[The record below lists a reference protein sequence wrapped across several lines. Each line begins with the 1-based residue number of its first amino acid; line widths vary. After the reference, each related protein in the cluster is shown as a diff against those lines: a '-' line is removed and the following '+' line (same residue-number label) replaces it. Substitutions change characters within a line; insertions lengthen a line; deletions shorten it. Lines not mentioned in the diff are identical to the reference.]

1 MAYRLALDVGTAS
14 LGLIALRIDDQ
25 SKPVDIVYSSLNIFS
40 EPLLPAKSGGIGE
53 PKKAARRLA
62 RQQRRLFERRARR
75 LRRIA
80 HLAPLIGLQAVRV
93 APDDGQ
99 HIHALRANAIK
110 QRIELTELLNV
121 LLKLAKRRGY
131 AGGFRVKKEGEEAGQ
146 VQGGIENLAKL
157 LADNDCTTLG
167 ELLHKRFGDT
177 EHAGRGPRE
186 SLKLKSLGL
195 YAHREMLEEEFER
208 VWCEQANHHS
218 ILNEEAMAYSVRG
231 TTEKLPIKQHF
242 KEAIFY
248 QRPLKSVA
256 GMVGQCALE
265 PTLPRAPAAQP
276 VAQLFRIEKQLA
288 DLRWGM
294 GRMQRTLNKVQRDHI
309 RAMLLDPEQLTK
321 DGALTFA
328 KIYKSLEKASLRQEF
343 PSQFNTDRF
352 SRETLLGDRTT
363 KAMGGLG
370 MLEHWTALDAVTQ
383 LRVISFIA
391 DLGSPETVDQADW
404 QERIV
409 KIARTKNTKT
419 GKWELQRV
427 KRELQPEVVT
437 FINHWVESGTFDRLS
452 KMGFDIG
459 RTAYSIK
466 ALKQITT
473 KMQEGEGC
481 DEHNARE
488 MFYKTPEP
496 TGELSMHLPQP
507 AATGNVVVDVALRVV
522 RHAVNQCLK
531 TMGSPP
537 TQVIVELSR
546 DMALGLKAR
555 GEKEKG
561 IDKHRRARLYA
572 KSQIEGNETGRTAT
586 NNDIFRY
593 LLAQEQDFHCPYCSK
608 RLELSEALD
617 GNATNVDHILP
628 RSLTQVKRERS
639 HLVIAHRACNA
650 AKADN
655 VPLKAFEGDADRISA
670 VENCANV
677 LKRKRNYRK
686 ANYLLA
692 ESYEAEKLNDKT
704 LDDFTERQFVES
716 SWIAKL
722 VAQWMKDICPN
733 VSVSRGELT
742 AQLRRAWKLE
752 TVIPQVRLETKV
764 DLKSDKPDNHL
775 PLFDDDKPAMPI
787 TREDFERFRACWENH
802 HGPEVERTDR
812 RIDKRIDNRHH
823 LIDALVI
830 GLTDRSLY
838 MGMAKGYKERM
849 EQRAAGVRGIKPW
862 QTPEPPLGNI
872 RAVALGLVRNV
883 KVTQRA
889 DRNPGGAFFNGLP
902 YGKVYDQK
910 GASRVIQQKEI
921 SAIGDEKVTAEDVRK
936 RLRDIVSDQ
945 TRQMI
950 SEQFESRLSS
960 GQISPWK
967 ALQEPFVYAAAGGGG
982 YGTLIRR
989 VGFYQRAG
997 RGLANG
1003 EDSTTII
1010 HENRQGV
1017 MLEKAYMP
1025 PPSNRY
1031 AYVAVMQEG
1040 DPPRR
1045 YASSVTNADSMRLD
1059 QTRVAKKIFKLDT
1072 VIDPEGN
1079 RWVVHQIHANGKIA
1093 VAPLTE
1099 SRNWEEIQIKGGAAT
1114 FNANEVLTL
1123 IVES

>member
-1 MAYRLALDVGTAS
+1 
-14 LGLIALRIDDQ
+14 
-25 SKPVDIVYSSLNIFS
+25 
-40 EPLLPAKSGGIGE
+40 
-53 PKKAARRLA
+53 
-62 RQQRRLFERRARR
+62 
-75 LRRIA
+75 
-80 HLAPLIGLQAVRV
+80 
-93 APDDGQ
+93 
-99 HIHALRANAIK
+99 
-110 QRIELTELLNV
+110 
-121 LLKLAKRRGY
+121 
-131 AGGFRVKKEGEEAGQ
+131 
-146 VQGGIENLAKL
+146 
-157 LADNDCTTLG
+157 
-167 ELLHKRFGDT
+167 
-177 EHAGRGPRE
+177 
-186 SLKLKSLGL
+186 
-195 YAHREMLEEEFER
+195 
-208 VWCEQANHHS
+208 
-218 ILNEEAMAYSVRG
+218 
-231 TTEKLPIKQHF
+231 
-242 KEAIFY
+242 
-248 QRPLKSVA
+248 
-256 GMVGQCALE
+256 
-265 PTLPRAPAAQP
+265 
-276 VAQLFRIEKQLA
+276 
-288 DLRWGM
+288 
-294 GRMQRTLNKVQRDHI
+294 MQRTLSPAQRDHI
-309 RAMLLDPEQLTK
+309 RAMLLDPEQLNK

-363 KAMGGLG
+363 KAMGALG
-370 MLEHWTALDAVTQ
+370 MLDHWAALDNSTQ
-383 LRVISFIA
+383 LRVINFIA
-391 DLGSPETVDQADW
+391 DLGSPESVDQTDW
-404 QERIV
+404 HERITKTIRV
-409 KIARTKNTKT
+409 KNAKT
-419 GKWELQRV
+419 GKWELQRI
-427 KRELQPEVVT
+427 KREIEPELVSFV
-437 FINHWVESGTFDRLS
+437 NQWVESGTFNRLS
-452 KMGFDIG
+452 KMGFDTA
-459 RTAYSIK
+459 RAAYSIK

-473 KMQEGEGC
+473 KMQEGDGC
-481 DEHNARE
+481 GEHTARGV
-488 MFYKTPEP
+488 FYQPPAP
-496 TGELSMHLPQP
+496 TGELLMHLPQP
-507 AATGNVVVDVALRVV
+507 ASTGNVVVDVALRVV

-537 TQVIVELSR
+537 NQVIVELSR

-555 GEKEKG
+555 GEKEQG

-572 KSQIEGNETGRTAT
+572 KNQIEGNNVGNTAT

-608 RLELSEALD
+608 RLELSEVLS
-617 GNATNVDHILP
+617 GNASNVDHILP
-628 RSLTQVKRERS
+628 RSLTQVKRLRS

-650 AKADN
+650 AKGDK
-655 VPLKAFEGDADRISA
+655 VPLEAFAGDLDRVHAIR
-670 VENCANV
+670 NCANV
-677 LKRKRNYRK
+677 LNRKGGKRK
-686 ANYLLA
+686 ANFLLA

-704 LDDFTERQFVES
+704 LEDFTERQFVES

-722 VAQWMKDICPN
+722 VAQWMKDVCPN

-764 DLKSDKPDNHL
+764 DPKSDKPDNHL

-787 TREDFERFRACWENH
+787 TREDFVRFRACWENH
-802 HGPEVERTDR
+802 HGAEVERTDR
-812 RIDKRIDNRHH
+812 RIDKRIDHRHH

-838 MGMAKGYKERM
+838 MGTAKCYKERM
-849 EQRAAGVRGIKPW
+849 EQRAAGARGIKPW
-862 QTPEPPLGNI
+862 QTPEPPLRNI
-872 RAVALGLVRNV
+872 REVALGLVRNV

-902 YGKVYDQK
+902 YGKAYDQK

-921 SAIGDEKVTAEDVRK
+921 SGIVDEKATAEDVRK

-960 GQISPWK
+960 EQISPWK
-967 ALQEPFVYAAAGGGG
+967 ALQEPFVYAASDGGG

-989 VGFYQRAG
+989 VGFYQR

-1003 EDSTTII
+1003 EDATTII

-1031 AYVAVMQEG
+1031 AYVAVMEEG
-1040 DPPRR
+1040 DPPRL

-1059 QTRVAKKIFKLDT
+1059 QTRVTKRVFKLDT
-1072 VIDPEGN
+1072 VIDPQGN

-1123 IVES
+1123 LVES

>member
-14 LGLIALRIDDQ
+14 LGLIALDLDDHLQ
-25 SKPVDIVYSSLNIFS
+25 PIGLVHSSLNIFS

-62 RQQRRLFERRARR
+62 RQQRRLTERRARR

-80 HLAPLIGLQAVRV
+80 HLAPLLGLQANEI

-99 HIHALRANAIK
+99 HIHALRSDSIK
-110 QRIELTELLNV
+110 QRIELPELLNV

-131 AGGFRVKKEGEEAGQ
+131 AGGFKVKKEDEEAGQ
-146 VQGGIENLAKL
+146 VQGGIQNLQKL

-195 YAHREMLEEEFER
+195 YAHREMLEEEFEYI
-208 VWCEQANHHS
+208 WTEQARHHP
-218 ILNEEAMAYSVRG
+218 ILNEEAAAYSVRG
-231 TTEKLPIKQHF
+231 VTESLAIKQHF
-242 KEAIFY
+242 KQAIFY

-294 GRMQRTLNKVQRDHI
+294 GRMQRALSKAQRDHI
-309 RAMLLDPEQLTK
+309 RSMLLDSEQLNK
-321 DGALTFA
+321 DGALTFG

-352 SRETLLGDRTT
+352 SRETLLGDRTN
-363 KAMGGLG
+363 KAMSGLG
-370 MLEHWTALDAVTQ
+370 MLDQWTALDAVTQ
-383 LRVISFIA
+383 LRVINFIA
-391 DLGSPETVDQADW
+391 NLGSPESVDSFNW
-404 QERIV
+404 HERM
-409 KIARTKNTKT
+409 KPAPK
-419 GKWELQRV
+419 
-427 KRELQPEVVT
+427 PEVVT
-437 FINHWVESGTFDRLS
+437 FINQWVDSGTFGRL
-452 KMGFDIG
+452 KQMGFDTG
-459 RTAYSIK
+459 RAAYSIK
-466 ALKQITT
+466 ALSQITT
-473 KMQEGEGC
+473 KMREGEGC
-481 DEHNARE
+481 DEHTARE
-488 MFYKTPEP
+488 VFYKPPEP
-496 TGELSMHLPQP
+496 TGELPMHLPQP
-507 AATGNVVVDVALRVV
+507 ASTGNVVVDVALRVV

-531 TMGSPP
+531 TLGAPP

-546 DMALGLKAR
+546 DMALGLAAR
-555 GEKEKG
+555 GKKEIAINKNRK
-561 IDKHRRARLYA
+561 DRENA
-572 KSQIEGNETGRTAT
+572 KRKIEGSDPSKRAS

-593 LLAQEQDFHCPYCSK
+593 LLWDEQDSLCPYCSK

-655 VPLKAFEGDADRISA
+655 VPLEAFKGDADRISA
-670 VENCANV
+670 IKNCSNI
-677 LKRKRNYRK
+677 LKRKRSYRK

-704 LDDFTERQFVES
+704 LEDFTERQFVES

-722 VAQWMKDICPN
+722 VAKWMKDICPN

-752 TVIPQVRLETKV
+752 TVIPQVRLETRV
-764 DLKSDKPDNHL
+764 DPKSDKSDNHL

-787 TREDFERFRACWENH
+787 TREDFDRFRACWENH
-802 HGPEVERTDR
+802 HGPEVVRTDR
-812 RIDKRIDNRHH
+812 RIDKRIDHRHH

-849 EQRAAGVRGIKPW
+849 ERRAAGVRGIKPW
-862 QTPEPPLGNI
+862 QTPEPPLRNI
-872 RAVALGLVRNV
+872 REVALALVRDV
-883 KVTQRA
+883 KVAHKT
-889 DRNPGGAFFNGLP
+889 DRHPSGAYFK
-902 YGKVYDQK
+902 GKAYNRILDDQNK
-910 GASRVIQQKEI
+910 SRLVISCFLHELTDAQGSVDVARKNI
-921 SAIGDEKVTAEDVRK
+921 S
-936 RLRDIVSDQ
+936 DIVSQ
-945 TRQMI
+945 ETQHI
-950 SEQFESRLSS
+950 VSAVFEARIANGLGVVEALSS
-960 GQISPWK
+960 PISDTR
-967 ALQEPFVYAAAGGGG
+967 

-989 VGFYQRAG
+989 VRLLHREGSELADGSKAFRIEHASRTTEHSKLYQSDGYAFLAVLRDETGVETEAISVQPINATYLKAAHIARRIFRSDTVVDKDG
-997 RGLANG
+997 NRFLVHQILANG
-1003 EDSTTII
+1003 TL
-1010 HENRQGV
+1010 R
-1017 MLEKAYMP
+1017 
-1025 PPSNRY
+1025 
-1031 AYVAVMQEG
+1031 
-1040 DPPRR
+1040 
-1045 YASSVTNADSMRLD
+1045 
-1059 QTRVAKKIFKLDT
+1059 
-1072 VIDPEGN
+1072 
-1079 RWVVHQIHANGKIA
+1079 

-1099 SRNWEEIQIKGGAAT
+1099 ARKGGWKKIGSEAGAISISGKKIL
-1114 FNANEVLTL
+1114 ALQIEK
-1123 IVES
+1123 

>member
-14 LGLIALRIDDQ
+14 LGLIALDLSDQ
-25 SKPVDIVYSSLNIFS
+25 LQPVELVHSSLNIFS

-62 RQQRRLFERRARR
+62 RQQRRLFDRRARR

-80 HLAPLIGLQAVRV
+80 HLAPLIGLQAGDV

-99 HIHALRANAIK
+99 HVHELRANAIK
-110 QRIELTELLNV
+110 QRRTLPELLNV

-131 AGGFRVKKEGEEAGQ
+131 AGGFKIKKEGEEAGQ
-146 VQGGIENLAKL
+146 VQGGIEELRQL

-177 EHAGRGPRE
+177 EHAGRGPRD

-195 YAHREMLEEEFER
+195 YAHREMLEEEFEKI
-208 VWCEQANHHS
+208 WTEQASHHS
-218 ILNEEAMAYSVRG
+218 ILNGEATAYSVRG
-231 TTEKLPIKQHF
+231 FSEKLPIKQHF

-294 GRMQRTLNKVQRDHI
+294 GRMQRMLSPRQRNHI
-309 RAMLLDPEQLTK
+309 RAMLLDPEQLNK
-321 DGALTFA
+321 DGALTFS
-328 KIYKSLEKASLRQEF
+328 KIYKSLGKVSLRQEF

-363 KAMGGLG
+363 KAMDGVG
-370 MLEHWTALDAVTQ
+370 MLAPWTTMDAVTQ
-383 LRVISFIA
+383 LRVINFFA
-391 DLGSPETVDQADW
+391 NLGSPESVDSTNW
-404 QERIV
+404 HERMEAV
-409 KIARTKNTKT
+409 PK
-419 GKWELQRV
+419 
-427 KRELQPEVVT
+427 PEVVA
-437 FINHWVESGTFDRLS
+437 FINQWVESGTFDRLS
-452 KMGFDIG
+452 KMGFDTG
-459 RTAYSIK
+459 RAAYSIK
-466 ALKQITT
+466 ALKQITA

-481 DEHNARE
+481 DEHSARE
-488 MFYKTPEP
+488 VFYKPPAP
-496 TGELSMHLPQP
+496 TGELLMHLPQP
-507 AATGNVVVDVALRVV
+507 ASTGNVVVDVALRVV
-522 RHAVNQCLK
+522 RQAVNHCLK

-537 TQVIVELSR
+537 SQVIVELSR
-546 DMALGLKAR
+546 DMALGLAARGKKEIAINKNRKAR
-555 GEKEKG
+555 ENAK
-561 IDKHRRARLYA
+561 RA
-572 KSQIEGNETGRTAT
+572 IEGADPSKRAS

-593 LLAQEQDFHCPYCSK
+593 LLWDEQDSLCPYCSK
-608 RLELSEALD
+608 RIELSEAVD

-655 VPLKAFEGDADRISA
+655 VPLEAFKGDADRISA
-670 VENCANV
+670 IENCANI
-677 LKRKRNYRK
+677 LKRKRSYRK
-686 ANYLLA
+686 ASYLLA

-704 LDDFTERQFVES
+704 LEDFTERQFVES

-722 VAQWMKDICPN
+722 VAQWMKDVCPN

-752 TVIPQVRLETKV
+752 TVIPQVRLETRV

-812 RIDKRIDNRHH
+812 RIDKRIDHRHH

-862 QTPEPPLGNI
+862 QTPEPPLRNI
-872 RAVALGLVRNV
+872 REVALGLVRGTSV
-883 KVTQRA
+883 KHKH
-889 DRNPGGAFFNGLP
+889 DRHPGGAFFQQTAYAKL
-902 YGKVYDQK
+902 YTDDGKSRISISIDLLALTDSKYSLDKARK
-910 GASRVIQQKEI
+910 GI
-921 SAIGDEKVTAEDVRK
+921 S
-936 RLRDIVSDQ
+936 DIVSGD
-945 TRQMI
+945 TRAI
-950 SEQFESRLSS
+950 VSDEFERRIAI
-960 GQISPWK
+960 GQDTK
-967 ALQEPFVYAAAGGGG
+967 TALAVPIIDAR
-982 YGTLIRR
+982 YGTLIRQVRVYQRLGRGFASGEDGIKVLLAGRTHRDNAPKEKYYLSDGYAYIALIANEAGLIIDAVSIRSADAPMFDRSR
-989 VGFYQRAG
+989 VG
-997 RGLANG
+997 
-1003 EDSTTII
+1003 
-1010 HENRQGV
+1010 
-1017 MLEKAYMP
+1017 
-1025 PPSNRY
+1025 
-1031 AYVAVMQEG
+1031 
-1040 DPPRR
+1040 RR
-1045 YASSVTNADSMRLD
+1045 
-1059 QTRVAKKIFKLDT
+1059 IFRSDT
-1072 VIDPEGN
+1072 VVDENGN
-1079 RWVVHQIHANGKIA
+1079 RHLVHQILADGVIRT
-1093 VAPLTE
+1093 APLIE
-1099 SRNWEEIQIKGGAAT
+1099 SRSWIQLGAEAGAKS
-1114 FNANEVLTL
+1114 FGKAAVMKLK
-1123 IVES
+1123 VES

>member
-14 LGLIALRIDDQ
+14 LGLIALGLNDQ
-25 SKPVDIVYSSLNIFS
+25 LQPVGIVHSSLNIFS

-75 LRRIA
+75 LRRVA
-80 HLAPLIGLQAVRV
+80 HLAPMIGLQAGEV

-99 HIHALRANAIK
+99 HVHELRANAIK
-110 QRIELTELLNV
+110 QRIALPELLNV

-131 AGGFRVKKEGEEAGQ
+131 AGGFKVKKEGEEAGQ
-146 VQGGIENLAKL
+146 VQGGIEDLQKL
-157 LADNDCTTLG
+157 LVDNECTTLG

-177 EHAGRGPRE
+177 EHAGRGPRS

-195 YAHREMLEEEFER
+195 YAHREMLEEEFEKL
-208 VWCEQANHHS
+208 WKEQASHHLL
-218 ILNEEAMAYSVRG
+218 LNGEATAYSVRG
-231 TTEKLPIKQHF
+231 ITEKLPIKQHF

-294 GRMQRTLNKVQRDHI
+294 GRMQRALNPGQRDHI
-309 RAMLLDPEQLTK
+309 RAMLLDPEQLNK

-363 KAMGGLG
+363 KAMGVLG
-370 MLEHWTALDAVTQ
+370 MLEHWTALDATTQ
-383 LRVISFIA
+383 LRVINFIA
-391 DLGSPETVDQADW
+391 NLGSPESVDSINW
-404 QERIV
+404 HERMEPTP
-409 KIARTKNTKT
+409 K
-419 GKWELQRV
+419 
-427 KRELQPEVVT
+427 PEVVA
-437 FINHWVESGTFDRLS
+437 FINQWVESGKFDRLS
-452 KMGFDIG
+452 KMGFDTA
-459 RTAYSIK
+459 RAAYSIK
-466 ALKQITT
+466 AMKQITT
-473 KMQEGEGC
+473 KMREDDGC
-481 DEHNARE
+481 DEHTARE
-488 MFYKTPEP
+488 MFYKPPAP
-496 TGELSMHLPQP
+496 TGELLMHLPQP
-507 AATGNVVVDVALRVV
+507 ASTGNVVVDVALRVV

-537 TQVIVELSR
+537 SQVIVELSR

-555 GEKEKG
+555 GEKEQG

-572 KSQIEGNETGRTAT
+572 KNQIEGNNVDVTAT

-593 LLAQEQDFHCPYCSK
+593 LLAQEQDFHCLYCSK
-608 RLELSEALD
+608 RLELSEVLS
-617 GNATNVDHILP
+617 GNASNVDHILP
-628 RSLTQVKRERS
+628 RSLTQVKRLRS

-650 AKADN
+650 AKADR
-655 VPLKAFEGDADRISA
+655 VPMEAFEGDADRISA
-670 VENCANV
+670 IENCANI

-704 LDDFTERQFVES
+704 LEDFTERQFVES

-722 VAQWMKDICPN
+722 VAQWMKDVCPN

-764 DLKSDKPDNHL
+764 DPKSDKPDNHL

-787 TREDFERFRACWENH
+787 TREDFERFRSCWENH

-812 RIDKRIDNRHH
+812 RIDKRIDHRHH

-838 MGMAKGYKERM
+838 MGMAKDYKERM
-849 EQRAAGVRGIKPW
+849 EQRAEGVRGVKPW
-862 QTPEPPLGNI
+862 QTPEPPLRNI
-872 RAVALGLVRNV
+872 REVALGLVRSTSV
-883 KVTQRA
+883 KHKH
-889 DRNPGGAFFNGLP
+889 DRHPGGAFFQQTAYAKL
-902 YGKVYDQK
+902 YTDDGKSRISLSIDLLALSDSKYSLDKARK
-910 GASRVIQQKEI
+910 GI
-921 SAIGDEKVTAEDVRK
+921 SDIVGEDTRA
-936 RLRDIVSDQ
+936 IVSDEFERRIAIGQ
-945 TRQMI
+945 DTKTAL
-950 SEQFESRLSS
+950 SEPIVDAR
-960 GQISPWK
+960 
-967 ALQEPFVYAAAGGGG
+967 
-982 YGTLIRR
+982 YGTLIRQVRVYQRLGRGFASGEDAIRILLAGRTYRDDAPKEKYYLSDGYAYIALIANEAGLVIDAVSVRSADAPIFDQSR
-989 VGFYQRAG
+989 VG
-997 RGLANG
+997 
-1003 EDSTTII
+1003 
-1010 HENRQGV
+1010 
-1017 MLEKAYMP
+1017 
-1025 PPSNRY
+1025 
-1031 AYVAVMQEG
+1031 
-1040 DPPRR
+1040 RR
-1045 YASSVTNADSMRLD
+1045 
-1059 QTRVAKKIFKLDT
+1059 IFRSDT
-1072 VIDPEGN
+1072 VVDENGN
-1079 RWVVHQIHANGKIA
+1079 RHLVHQILADGVIRT
-1093 VAPLTE
+1093 APLVE
-1099 SRNWEEIQIKGGAAT
+1099 SRSWIQLGAEAGAKS
-1114 FNANEVLTL
+1114 FGKAAVMKLK
-1123 IVES
+1123 VES

>member
-14 LGLIALRIDDQ
+14 LGLIALGLNAQ
-25 SKPVDIVYSSLNIFS
+25 SQPLDIVYSSLNIFS

-62 RQQRRLFERRARR
+62 RQQRRLFDRRARR

-80 HLAPLIGLQAVRV
+80 HLAPLIGLQAGDV

-99 HIHALRANAIK
+99 HVHELRANAIK
-110 QRIELTELLNV
+110 QRITLPELLNV

-131 AGGFRVKKEGEEAGQ
+131 AGGFKVKKEGEEAGQ
-146 VQGGIENLAKL
+146 VQGGIEDLQKL

-177 EHAGRGPRE
+177 EHAGRGPRD

-195 YAHREMLEEEFER
+195 YAHREMLEEEFEK
-208 VWCEQANHHS
+208 VWKEQASHHS
-218 ILNEEAMAYSVRG
+218 LLNGEAIAYSVRG
-231 TTEKLPIKQHF
+231 VTEKLPIKQHF

-294 GRMQRTLNKVQRDHI
+294 GRMQRTLNPGQRDHI
-309 RAMLLDPEQLTK
+309 RAMLLDPEQLNK

-363 KAMGGLG
+363 KAMGVLG
-370 MLEHWTALDAVTQ
+370 MLEHWTALDATTQ
-383 LRVISFIA
+383 LRVINFIA
-391 DLGSPETVDQADW
+391 NLGSPESVDSVNW
-404 QERIV
+404 HERIEPAP
-409 KIARTKNTKT
+409 K
-419 GKWELQRV
+419 
-427 KRELQPEVVT
+427 PEVVT
-437 FINHWVESGTFDRLS
+437 FIDQWVESGTFDRLT
-452 KMGFDIG
+452 KMGFDTG
-459 RTAYSIK
+459 RAAYSIK
-466 ALKQITT
+466 ALKQITA
-473 KMQEGEGC
+473 KMQERDGC
-481 DEHNARE
+481 DEHSARE
-488 MFYKTPEP
+488 VLYKSPAP
-496 TGELSMHLPQP
+496 TGELLMHLPQP
-507 AATGNVVVDVALRVV
+507 ASTGNVVVDVALRVV

-537 TQVIVELSR
+537 SQVIVELSR

-555 GEKEKG
+555 GEKEQG

-572 KSQIEGNETGRTAT
+572 KNQIEGNNVGITAT
-586 NNDIFRY
+586 TNDIFRY

-608 RLELSEALD
+608 RLELGEVLS
-617 GNATNVDHILP
+617 GNASNVDHILP
-628 RSLTQVKRERS
+628 RSLTQVKRLRS

-650 AKADN
+650 AKGDK
-655 VPLKAFEGDADRISA
+655 VPLEAFAGDLDRVHAIR
-670 VENCANV
+670 NCANV
-677 LKRKRNYRK
+677 LNRKGGKRK
-686 ANYLLA
+686 ANFLLA

-704 LDDFTERQFVES
+704 LEDFTERQFVES

-722 VAQWMKDICPN
+722 VAQWMKDVCPN

-764 DLKSDKPDNHL
+764 DPKSDKPDNHL

-787 TREDFERFRACWENH
+787 TREDFEQFRACWENH

-812 RIDKRIDNRHH
+812 RIDKRIDHRHH

-862 QTPEPPLGNI
+862 QTPEPPLRNI
-872 RAVALGLVRNV
+872 REVALGLVRDV
-883 KVTQRA
+883 KVTHKT
-889 DRNPGGAFFNGLP
+889 DRYPAGAYFK
-902 YGKVYDQK
+902 GKAYNRVVDDENR
-910 GASRVIQQKEI
+910 SRLVISCFLYELTDAQGSVDIARKNI
-921 SAIGDEKVTAEDVRK
+921 S
-936 RLRDIVSDQ
+936 DIVSPE
-945 TRQMI
+945 TRETV
-950 SEQFESRLSS
+950 SAVFEARVANGLGVAEALKNPIPDSR
-960 GQISPWK
+960 
-967 ALQEPFVYAAAGGGG
+967 

-989 VGFYQRAG
+989 VRLFHREGSELADGSKAFRIEHTSRTTEHSKLYQSDGYAFLAVLRNET
-997 RGLANG
+997 GLETGAI
-1003 EDSTTII
+1003 S
-1010 HENRQGV
+1010 V
-1017 MLEKAYMP
+1017 
-1025 PPSNRY
+1025 PSINATY
-1031 AYVAVMQEG
+1031 LQPAQIA
-1040 DPPRR
+1040 RR
-1045 YASSVTNADSMRLD
+1045 
-1059 QTRVAKKIFKLDT
+1059 IFRSDT
-1072 VIDPEGN
+1072 VVDKAGN
-1079 RWVVHQIHANGKIA
+1079 RFVVHQILANGTLR

-1099 SRNWEEIQIKGGAAT
+1099 ARKGGWKKIGTEAGAISISGKKILSLQI
-1114 FNANEVLTL
+1114 EK
-1123 IVES
+1123 

>member
-294 GRMQRTLNKVQRDHI
+294 GRMQRTLSKTQRDHI
-309 RAMLLDPEQLTK
+309 RAMLLDPEQLNK
-321 DGALTFA
+321 DGALTFG

-343 PSQFNTDRF
+343 PRQFNTDRF

-363 KAMGGLG
+363 KAMGALG

-383 LRVISFIA
+383 LRVINFIA
-391 DLGSPETVDQADW
+391 NLGSPESVDSTSW
-404 QERIV
+404 HERMEPAP
-409 KIARTKNTKT
+409 K
-419 GKWELQRV
+419 
-427 KRELQPEVVT
+427 PDVVT
-437 FINHWVESGTFDRLS
+437 FINQWVESGTFDRLS
-452 KMGFDIG
+452 KMGFDTG
-459 RTAYSIK
+459 RAAYSIK
-466 ALKQITT
+466 ALKQIAV
-473 KMQEGEGC
+473 KMQEGDGC
-481 DEHNARE
+481 DEHAARE
-488 MFYKTPEP
+488 VFYKPP
-496 TGELSMHLPQP
+496 ALTGELLMHLPQP
-507 AATGNVVVDVALRVV
+507 VSTGNVVVDVALRVV

-572 KSQIEGNETGRTAT
+572 KGQIEGNQAGRTAT

-655 VPLKAFEGDADRISA
+655 VPRKAFEGDADRISA
-670 VENCANV
+670 IENCANV
-677 LKRKRNYRK
+677 LKRKRSYRK

-722 VAQWMKDICPN
+722 VAQWMKDVCPN

-764 DLKSDKPDNHL
+764 DPKSDKPDNHL

-787 TREDFERFRACWENH
+787 TREEFERFRACWENH

-812 RIDKRIDNRHH
+812 RIDKRIDHRHH

-862 QTPEPPLGNI
+862 QTPEPPLRNI
-872 RAVALGLVRNV
+872 RDVALGLVRGTSV
-883 KVTQRA
+883 KHKH
-889 DRNPGGAFFNGLP
+889 DRHPAGAFFQQTAYAKL
-902 YGKVYDQK
+902 YTDDGKSRISLSIDLLALTDSKYSLDKARK
-910 GASRVIQQKEI
+910 GI
-921 SAIGDEKVTAEDVRK
+921 S
-936 RLRDIVSDQ
+936 DIVSED
-945 TRQMI
+945 TRAI
-950 SEQFESRLSS
+950 VSDEFERRIAI
-960 GQISPWK
+960 GQDTK
-967 ALQEPFVYAAAGGGG
+967 TALAVPIIDAR
-982 YGTLIRR
+982 YGTLIRQVRVYQRLGRGFASGEDGIKVLLAGRTHRDNAPKEKYYLSDGYAYIALIANEAGLIIDAVSIRSADAPMFDRSR
-989 VGFYQRAG
+989 VG
-997 RGLANG
+997 
-1003 EDSTTII
+1003 
-1010 HENRQGV
+1010 
-1017 MLEKAYMP
+1017 
-1025 PPSNRY
+1025 
-1031 AYVAVMQEG
+1031 
-1040 DPPRR
+1040 RR
-1045 YASSVTNADSMRLD
+1045 
-1059 QTRVAKKIFKLDT
+1059 IFRSDT
-1072 VIDPEGN
+1072 VVDENGN
-1079 RWVVHQIHANGKIA
+1079 RHLVHQILADGVIRT
-1093 VAPLTE
+1093 APLIE
-1099 SRNWEEIQIKGGAAT
+1099 SRSWIQLGAEAGAKS
-1114 FNANEVLTL
+1114 FGKAAVMKLK
-1123 IVES
+1123 VES